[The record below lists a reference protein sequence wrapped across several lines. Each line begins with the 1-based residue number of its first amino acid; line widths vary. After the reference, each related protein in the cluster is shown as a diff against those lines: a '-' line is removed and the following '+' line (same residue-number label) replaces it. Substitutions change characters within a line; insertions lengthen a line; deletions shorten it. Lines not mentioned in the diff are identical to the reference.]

1 MRNVCSAEA
10 SKGALRSNFTAIRIW
25 IDWPDEERATC
36 FDSTAKQRRRLP
48 YEIAAED
55 PVAITRIFYYTVRT
69 VLVELGLI
77 LNELF
82 HSSETLTL
90 RAIFSVLNAHP
101 GTMTCRLNKI
111 IKGQSCFQ
119 CVLLSFLFSTLRR

>member
-1 MRNVCSAEA
+1 MLFPLFYTQSICEA
-10 SKGALRSNFTAIRIW
+10 TSNYNF
-25 IDWPDEERATC
+25 DWPDEERATC
-36 FDSTAKQRRRLP
+36 FDSTARQRRRLL

-90 RAIFSVLNAHP
+90 RAIFFRVERSPWYDDLQA
-101 GTMTCRLNKI
+101 K
-111 IKGQSCFQ
+111 
-119 CVLLSFLFSTLRR
+119 

>member
-1 MRNVCSAEA
+1 M
-10 SKGALRSNFTAIRIW
+10 
-25 IDWPDEERATC
+25 ERATC
-36 FDSTAKQRRRLP
+36 FVSTARQRRRLL

-90 RAIFSVLNAHP
+90 RAIFFSVLNAHP

-111 IKGQSCFQ
+111 IKGQSCYSV
-119 CVLLSFLFSTLRR
+119 CIAILLVLDTKAVELASVSS